1 MPTAHAKTFWAI
13 DPHEK
18 MIKFELHSST
28 PRDAALKM
36 ATRDEDMIYIVEPD
50 FGKFHVFRGER
61 RPLSETEQND
71 FTRRR
76 NIVCKPSV
84 SKLGYRNMRKPVKR
98 GDIDEIAGCF
108 LSITS

>member
-1 MPTAHAKTFWAI
+1 MAPANARTYWAI

-18 MIKFELHSST
+18 TVKIELHSST

-36 ATRDEDMIYIVEPD
+36 ATRDEEMIYIVDPEI
-50 FGKFHVFRGER
+50 GKFHVFRGER
-61 RPLSETEQND
+61 RPLSENEQND

-84 SKLGYRNMRKPVKR
+84 TKMGYRNLRQQMKR
-98 GDIDEIAGCF
+98 GNMEDICACF
-108 LSITS
+108 VSITS